1 MDNYTDDIYEILD
14 ELNVQIEEIISEYS
28 SPENIELII
37 PVLRQQALYFID
49 NFQEEIA
56 KLELIET

>member
-1 MDNYTDDIYEILD
+1 MDNYTDDVYEILD
-14 ELNVQIEEIISEYS
+14 ELNVQVEEIIGEYM

-37 PVLRQQALYFID
+37 PVLRRQALSFVE